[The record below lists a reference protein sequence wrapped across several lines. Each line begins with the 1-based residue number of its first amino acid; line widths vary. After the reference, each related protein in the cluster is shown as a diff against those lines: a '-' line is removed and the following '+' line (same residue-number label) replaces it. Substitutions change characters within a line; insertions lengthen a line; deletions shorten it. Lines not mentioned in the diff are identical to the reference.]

1 MPKQACY
8 NLCMRQPRQ
17 VPITFYTK
25 PGCHLCEDIDDQLE
39 ALAARWPLQI
49 TSIDITT
56 DLDVHRRYW
65 DKIPVVVVAAH
76 TLRAPI
82 NPTELAAV
90 VEHAAE
96 SD

>member
-1 MPKQACY
+1 MS
-8 NLCMRQPRQ
+8 QPRQ

-39 ALAARWPLQI
+39 VLAANWPLQI
-49 TSIDITT
+49 TSIDITA

-65 DKIPVVVVAAH
+65 DKIPVVVVATQ
-76 TLRAPI
+76 TLYAPI
-82 NPTELAAV
+82 DPNELAATV
-90 VEHAAE
+90 QKAAE